1 MVLGILALVLFW
13 IPPVGALLAG
23 MGVSVGLFGVGKSF
37 SRKRVG
43 LGLCLAGIVVGCLGF
58 IPLILIAASDY
69 VEREETYQKELERLR
84 KFHENRL
91 NPNKGNENQ
100 MNPGGRSAPPPWG
113 D

>member
-23 MGVSVGLFGVGKSF
+23 MGVLVGLFGVGKSF

-58 IPLILIAASDY
+58 MPLILTAASGY

-84 KFHENRL
+84 QFHENRL
-91 NPNKGNENQ
+91 RAYPVNSI
-100 MNPGGRSAPPPWG
+100 RL
-113 D
+113 